1 MESHSKCSL
10 KKHHS
15 EESSS
20 KMPEGVDME
29 ISCHPLTMKHVVNL
43 VIAMERFKGSKLE
56 SALSSEFDDENF
68 LNVMLDSIV
77 EEEIVIELTS
87 EPPTQSD
94 YSKTLEFDCSLTD
107 GQQKEWVQMQNSME
121 LLGVML
127 QGGSNHHA
135 VQIRMATYRHLPT
148 DTNAQPVALG
158 IKNSSFFLSCS
169 EEGGKP
175 TLHLETVANKDD
187 LKKIS
192 KDSDMVRF
200 LFYRHDQGLDISTF
214 RSVRFPTWFIST
226 AKTNNQPVDMCE
238 QTANRNITFTVQS

>member
-1 MESHSKCSL
+1 DTPI
-10 KKHHS
+10 
-15 EESSS
+15 SSQDTGGR
-20 KMPEGVDME
+20 K
-29 ISCHPLTMKHVVNL
+29 N
-43 VIAMERFKGSKLE
+43 
-56 SALSSEFDDENF
+56 NF
-68 LNVMLDSIV
+68 
-77 EEEIVIELTS
+77 
-87 EPPTQSD
+87 
-94 YSKTLEFDCSLTD
+94 
-107 GQQKEWVQMQNSME
+107 
-121 LLGVML
+121 
-127 QGGSNHHA
+127 
-135 VQIRMATYRHLPT
+135 QIRMATYRHLPT